1 VTHSALSTEAALV
14 FVPRSVRGLVT
25 VAASIPPPPAPGRR
39 TAFFSISGEETV
51 AAAAFDEGYLPVVF
65 SDSPGRD
72 SGAFPAILL
81 DSRNAEPVE
90 ILAELIVRPPGCGRA
105 SLEILPRLCRGV
117 LMPLFL
123 HNLSNLLVGVV
134 GNLDL
139 AAMYPSGSE
148 NTSKKLAEGKQAATE
163 VRKYLEGMAGLDSG
177 SSSRYRTATAWADAL
192 DLMSLARGRT
202 TGIEAAGGPS
212 PGQDPPAARAV
223 ACAVAAVSLLYLRG
237 AGSIRMSSPS
247 PGRLEFE
254 WRRPE
259 GGALDPSWHAA
270 APSLMVQAFTVA
282 VTSDITL
289 SIPGWA
295 ASSGSIHIG
304 WGAPSA

>member
-1 VTHSALSTEAALV
+1 
-14 FVPRSVRGLVT
+14 VT
-25 VAASIPPPPAPGRR
+25 VAGSIPPAPAPGRR
-39 TAFFSISGEETV
+39 TAFFSISGEESV

-65 SDSPGRD
+65 SDSPARD
-72 SGAFPAILL
+72 RGGLPAILL
-81 DSRNAEPVE
+81 DSRGAEPVE
-90 ILAELIVRPPGCGRA
+90 ILAELVIRPPGSGET
-105 SLEILPRLCRGV
+105 SLELLPRLCRGV

-139 AAMYPSGSE
+139 AAMYPPGSE

-177 SSSRYRTATAWADAL
+177 SSARYRSATAWADAL
-192 DLMSLARGRT
+192 ELLSLARGRS
-202 TGIEAAGGPS
+202 TGIEAAGGPA

-223 ACAVAAVSLLYLRG
+223 ACAAAAVSLLYLRG
-237 AGSIRMSSPS
+237 AGSIRMTSPG

-259 GGALDPSWHAA
+259 GGALDPTWHAA
-270 APSLMVQAFTVA
+270 APSLAVQAFTVA
-282 VTSDITL
+282 VTSGISI

-304 WGAPSA
+304 WEPPSE